1 MLKKSLSDLSTTILS
16 VKDSIISKNNESD
29 SEQIEISALITSY
42 NIVEN
47 PFIKLFKKKYILFEI
62 KLYTPY
68 KIWIINKRYSQFV
81 QLKKQLESKN
91 VKNLPKL
98 PPKLIF
104 MNEEKINER
113 QLYLEEFLNEL
124 FKSVNILKYPI
135 ILDFIECPQDV
146 IDILMY
152 NMDCLNSSMVIN
164 TTMNDGN
171 YYNGIISTNKN
182 NIYNYDDI
190 NNNNFY
196 CSIAQFQSNNI
207 NSSMDN
213 NDSFESENS
222 PGSLVIKEFLRNLMD
237 ISFNKTELL
246 FQFEYFLLNKKNDE
260 KRSNNDFNWYYL
272 TENEIKIFFKG
283 FYSNISHTK
292 INGFLY
298 HCGNINFNKIAAEQC
313 LEFLKKLLSED
324 YNPQAEIFTKI
335 FKRCNINDIL
345 QLDLERHI
353 VENTNSV
360 RINAFIVLYK
370 YIEDEEDIDFIAK
383 KILGDDNAEELF
395 NKWYKAEY

>member
-1 MLKKSLSDLSTTILS
+1 M
-16 VKDSIISKNNESD
+16 
-29 SEQIEISALITSY
+29 
-42 NIVEN
+42 
-47 PFIKLFKKKYILFEI
+47 
-62 KLYTPY
+62 
-68 KIWIINKRYSQFV
+68 
-81 QLKKQLESKN
+81 
-91 VKNLPKL
+91 
-98 PPKLIF
+98 
-104 MNEEKINER
+104 
-113 QLYLEEFLNEL
+113 
-124 FKSVNILKYPI
+124 
-135 ILDFIECPQDV
+135 
-146 IDILMY
+146 
-152 NMDCLNSSMVIN
+152 
-164 TTMNDGN
+164 
-171 YYNGIISTNKN
+171 
-182 NIYNYDDI
+182 
-190 NNNNFY
+190 
-196 CSIAQFQSNNI
+196 
-207 NSSMDN
+207 
-213 NDSFESENS
+213 
-222 PGSLVIKEFLRNLMD
+222 
-237 ISFNKTELL
+237 
-246 FQFEYFLLNKKNDE
+246 
-260 KRSNNDFNWYYL
+260 

>member
-1 MLKKSLSDLSTTILS
+1 MFRKSNSSLSTTFS
-16 VKDSIISKNNESD
+16 STKDSITSTD
-29 SEQIEISALITSY
+29 QEQSEISALIPSY
-42 NIVEN
+42 SLLEDPSKFFN
-47 PFIKLFKKKYILFEI
+47 KSYALYEI
-62 KLYTPY
+62 KFFTRY
-68 KIWIINKRYSQFV
+68 KTWSVHKRYSQFIE
-81 QLKKQLESKN
+81 LRDKLSSKK
-91 VKNLPKL
+91 VKNIPKL
-98 PPKLIF
+98 PPKLYFIT
-104 MNEEKINER
+104 EQKIAER
-113 QLYLEEFLNEL
+113 QLALEEFMNDL
-124 FKSVNILKYPI
+124 FRNINILRYPEI
-135 ILDFIECPQDV
+135 IDFIECPKEI

-152 NMDCLNSSMVIN
+152 NLDYLNIINLSSSS
-164 TTMNDGN
+164 
-171 YYNGIISTNKN
+171 IISTKDN
-182 NIYNYDDI
+182 NIYYRGRVTVSRNSNNIKDDAT
-190 NNNNFY
+190 NDNFY
-196 CSIAQFQSNNI
+196 CSLAKMKLNDDGNAYERNI
-207 NSSMDN
+207 
-213 NDSFESENS
+213 SFDEDKS
-222 PGSLVIKEFLRNLMD
+222 PGAIVIQEFLRNMID
-237 ISFNKTELL
+237 TPYNKTELL

>member
-146 IDILMY
+146 IDIFMY

-246 FQFEYFLLNKKNDE
+246 FQFEFFLKNKKNYE
-260 KRSNNDFNWYYL
+260 NN
-272 TENEIKIFFKG
+272 K
-283 FYSNISHTK
+283 
-292 INGFLY
+292 
-298 HCGNINFNKIAAEQC
+298 
-313 LEFLKKLLSED
+313 
-324 YNPQAEIFTKI
+324 
-335 FKRCNINDIL
+335 
-345 QLDLERHI
+345 
-353 VENTNSV
+353 NTNSNWFYLDNNEIEIFLMV
-360 RINAFIVLYK
+360 FIQ
-370 YIEDEEDIDFIAK
+370 
-383 KILGDDNAEELF
+383 ILLTQ
-395 NKWYKAEY
+395 K